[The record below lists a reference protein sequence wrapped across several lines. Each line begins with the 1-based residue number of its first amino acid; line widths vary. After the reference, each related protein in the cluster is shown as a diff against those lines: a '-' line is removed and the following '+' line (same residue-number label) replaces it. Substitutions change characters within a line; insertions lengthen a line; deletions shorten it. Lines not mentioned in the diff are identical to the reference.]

1 MTTLTSPKKNMV
13 LVYEPERVLAQIYQ
27 HHLKNNDLHSHYV
40 PQVTGIIDALT
51 NLQPEVLL
59 YAPHVWD
66 KQASLTL
73 KHYKVV
79 SKHTRIIVV
88 GPNANHDLEHTLSEE
103 ISSFIAKSDSSP
115 KQVIAKILESL
126 K

>member
-1 MTTLTSPKKNMV
+1 MTMPIAAKKKMV

-27 HHLKNNDLHSHYV
+27 LHLSKNDLDSHHV
-40 PQVTGIIDALT
+40 SQTTDIIDALT

-59 YAPHVWD
+59 YAPQIWD
-66 KQASLTL
+66 KQASTTL
-73 KHYKVV
+73 KDYKIV

-88 GPNANHDLEHTLSEE
+88 GPNAGHDLEHTLSEQV
-103 ISSFIAKSDSSP
+103 SAYIAKSDSSP
-115 KQVIAKILESL
+115 KQVMTKILESL